1 MVCVF
6 HGGGF
11 LCFSSTLFGYVTSFL
26 PPYVQDYFMNCHV
39 KEDGNVEEDV
49 GEDQDDRRP
58 SNFILNCRVSYEVG
72 EE

>member
-1 MVCVF
+1 
-6 HGGGF
+6 
-11 LCFSSTLFGYVTSFL
+11 
-26 PPYVQDYFMNCHV
+26 MNCHV

-72 EE
+72 EEQELVSYYESRNLVYYLCDVHQYIVERHYSQHVS